1 MDKNTKINKNK
12 YIYPNG
18 FSLAEA
24 LISLLI
30 VCIITLA
37 SIPVI
42 TKKHRERKNV
52 SKGMY
57 ACYWNGDQLVARSV
71 INNQIKT
78 EQTRW
83 DAEEGRMGCVFTP
96 PGNAKNFVVTI
107 IGGGGGGAG
116 SGTVSG
122 NYMKKY
128 TEPGTF
134 SYTTTRAGLYRLLA
148 VGGGGGGGGGISSGI
163 DHRACTG
170 TTGGLVYSQ
179 VILPKDLNMTI
190 IVGESGT
197 GGQNSVVQP
206 NLGSIGGGSLIRFNQ
221 NLQTKSMIAGGG
233 GSGCAIVSMQQI
245 ICYLKIKGFTS
256 LGNMRNIDTGR
267 ISCSTGRS
275 TWNQYASSV
284 YSSSASE
291 SSSNIDGAR
300 VVRGSRPGPL
310 SSSDNQNDSHRFR
323 LLSALT
329 DYNDMFGITFNE
341 VTKKTTGVCRFGNIR
356 NTVLCKTYENHYG
369 AGGGGGGEYGNVEF
383 SAQDGMNGFVGISYK
398 PVLAGLGGK
407 AGKVLQIPYSEMS
420 SGTMLFPGKGG
431 TGGSYS
437 STLSNRPSHLNVGR
451 NSRTAG
457 NDGQASYIK
466 NGTPVLGGEGASAID
481 PRDESTYSQN
491 INANNM
497 PVGGDGEMSNV
508 LTVSKAKIYGGLS
521 GTNTSANG
529 QTGTVFRNGAMIS
542 SFKNIYGAGSGGGG
556 GAITIN
562 GTNFGYGSGGNGSS
576 GLVFIQW

>member
-1 MDKNTKINKNK
+1 MEDSKQEKERQK
-12 YIYPNG
+12 G

-148 VGGGGGGGGGISSGI
+148 VGGGGGGGGGISSFI
-163 DHRACTG
+163 PRRACTG

-190 IVGESGT
+190 TVGE
-197 GGQNSVVQP
+197 GGN
-206 NLGSIGGGSLIRFNQ
+206 GGSASDNTAILGALGGTSLIKFNQ
-221 NLQTKSMIAGGG
+221 NLQTKNMIASGGG
-233 GSGCAIVSMQQI
+233 GGCAMISRPVAITKSTLVI
-245 ICYLKIKGFTS
+245 NGYTS
-256 LGNMRNIDTGR
+256 LGNIKNINIDR
-267 ISCSTGRS
+267 ISSHSRDL
-275 TWNQYASSV
+275 WDQYAPTI
-284 YSSSASE
+284 YSARAGE
-291 SSSNIDGAR
+291 SSSNIEGAR
-300 VVRGSRPGPL
+300 VVRGTRPGPL
-310 SSSDNQNDSHRFR
+310 SSSDHQNDSHRFR

-369 AGGGGGGEYGNVEF
+369 ASGGGGGDYGSVDF

-431 TGGSYS
+431 TGGNYS
-437 STLSNRPSHLNVGR
+437 STLSPHGSHMTSNR

-457 NDGQASYIK
+457 SNGQASYIK
-466 NGTPVLGGEGASAID
+466 NGTPVLGGEGAPAIE
-481 PRDESTYSQN
+481 PNDESTYSQN
-491 INANNM
+491 INANSM
-497 PVGGDGEMSNV
+497 PTGGDGEMSNV

>member
-1 MDKNTKINKNK
+1 MDKNTKTNKNK

-148 VGGGGGGGGGISSGI
+148 VGGGGGGGGGYSMGI
-163 DHRACTG
+163 ARRACTG
-170 TTGGLVYSQ
+170 TLGGLVYSQ
-179 VILPKDLNMTI
+179 VILPKDLSMTI
-190 IVGESGT
+190 TVGDG
-197 GGQNSVVQP
+197 GAAGQNSMAQP
-206 NLGSIGGGSLIRFNQ
+206 NLGAMGGTSLISFNQ
-221 NLQTKSMIAGGG
+221 NLQTKSMYARGGG
-233 GSGCAIVSMQQI
+233 GGCAMVFKSFPKVDLMIS
-245 ICYLKIKGFTS
+245 GFTS

-267 ISCSTGRS
+267 VSGSGFAV
-275 TWNQYASSV
+275 WNQYASSI
-284 YSSSASE
+284 YSAPAGE

-300 VVRGSRPGPL
+300 VVRGIRLGAL
-310 SSSDNQNDSHRFR
+310 STSNHQNDAHAFIMID
-323 LLSALT
+323 ALH
-329 DYNDMFGITFNE
+329 DYDDMFGIKFNE
-341 VTKKTTGVCRFGNIR
+341 VTKKTTGVCRFTNLR
-356 NTVLCKTYENHYG
+356 NTPLCKTYENHYG
-369 AGGGGGGEYGNVEF
+369 AGGGGGGEYGSVDF

-431 TGGSYS
+431 TGGNYS
-437 STLSNRPSHLNVGR
+437 STLSPHGSHMTSNR

-457 NDGQASYIK
+457 SNGQASYIK
-466 NGTPVLGGEGASAID
+466 NGTPVLGGEGAPAIE

-491 INANNM
+491 INANSM
-497 PVGGDGEMSNV
+497 PIGGDGEMSNV

>member
-1 MDKNTKINKNK
+1 MDKNTKTNKNK

-30 VCIITLA
+30 VCIVTLA
-37 SIPVI
+37 SVPVI

-148 VGGGGGGGGGISSGI
+148 VGGGS
-163 DHRACTG
+163 
-170 TTGGLVYSQ
+170 
-179 VILPKDLNMTI
+179 
-190 IVGESGT
+190 
-197 GGQNSVVQP
+197 
-206 NLGSIGGGSLIRFNQ
+206 
-221 NLQTKSMIAGGG
+221 
-233 GSGCAIVSMQQI
+233 
-245 ICYLKIKGFTS
+245 
-256 LGNMRNIDTGR
+256 
-267 ISCSTGRS
+267 
-275 TWNQYASSV
+275 
-284 YSSSASE
+284 
-291 SSSNIDGAR
+291 
-300 VVRGSRPGPL
+300 
-310 SSSDNQNDSHRFR
+310 
-323 LLSALT
+323 
-329 DYNDMFGITFNE
+329 
-341 VTKKTTGVCRFGNIR
+341 
-356 NTVLCKTYENHYG
+356 
-369 AGGGGGGEYGNVEF
+369 
-383 SAQDGMNGFVGISYK
+383 
-398 PVLAGLGGK
+398 
-407 AGKVLQIPYSEMS
+407 
-420 SGTMLFPGKGG
+420 
-431 TGGSYS
+431 
-437 STLSNRPSHLNVGR
+437 
-451 NSRTAG
+451 
-457 NDGQASYIK
+457 
-466 NGTPVLGGEGASAID
+466 
-481 PRDESTYSQN
+481 
-491 INANNM
+491 
-497 PVGGDGEMSNV
+497 
-508 LTVSKAKIYGGLS
+508 
-521 GTNTSANG
+521 
-529 QTGTVFRNGAMIS
+529 
-542 SFKNIYGAGSGGGG
+542 